1 MSGTPKSS
9 FPHRK
14 SLDRLW
20 IVVADGG
27 VARVLAVSEDRGHIE
42 VMREM
47 ASHNIHLKT
56 HDLVSDRGGRSFE
69 SASPTRHAI
78 APRHDP
84 HVEQKHHFIQAVAD
98 VLSEDDRAGLF
109 DQLILI
115 VTPAQAKVLEDGLNP
130 LTRAKVRETIHKDL
144 TKESPS
150 DVWERMIEAGL
161 MPPRAGQPGS
171 YGPGAR

>member
-1 MSGTPKSS
+1 MAHTPQGD

-27 VARVLAVSEDRGHIE
+27 NARVLAVSEDRSRIE

-47 ASHNIHLKT
+47 TSANLHLKT
-56 HDLVSDRGGRSFE
+56 HDLISDRAGRSFE

-84 HVEQKHHFIQAVAD
+84 HVEQKHHFIQALAD
-98 VLSEDDRAGLF
+98 VLGEDDRAGLF

-115 VTPAQAKVLEDGLNP
+115 VTPAQAKVLQEGLDP
-130 LTRAKVRETIHKDL
+130 QTRVKVRETITKDL
-144 TKESPS
+144 TKESPNH
-150 DVWERMIEAGL
+150 VWERLIEAGL
-161 MPPRAGQPGS
+161 MPPRAGAPGS
-171 YGPGAR
+171 YGVETR